1 MMTMKEIL
9 QLFKQYTG
17 AEADRIEHIPRSV
30 SARKYFRIFHGEETF
45 IGTYSPD
52 IKETNAFVTFAR
64 HFKGKGINV
73 PEIFAVSEDRLYY
86 LQEDL
91 GDRSLHDLV
100 MDIKKEGVIAEAMDY
115 YTQAIDQLV
124 TMQKGG
130 HEGADYSICVPR
142 PAFDRQA
149 ILWDLNHFKY
159 YFLKMSGV
167 PFDEQK
173 LEDAFSE
180 LADSISG
187 MDSESFMFRDFQT
200 RNIMLKDEQLYFI
213 DFQGGRK
220 GPLHYDLASLVF
232 EARVDMDVEMRS
244 ELVHYYMDAIGLKRR
259 ADRDLFLQEFYQ
271 VAIIRILQ
279 ALGAYG
285 LRGSIE
291 KNVIFLQSIPIGLKN
306 LHCVLRNVGDDTLPG
321 YLSEILHQ
329 LADKKME
336 YPQPPE
342 SFDGLT
348 LSITSFSYRKN
359 IPDDIN
365 GNGGGFVFDCRFLDN
380 PHWDEKLKHFNGLD
394 IEIDL
399 FFKERGNMDKFID
412 QVFAQLSDAARS
424 YKKLGYKNL
433 MVSFGCT
440 GGKHRSVYATRRI
453 SDLFREVEDVKVI
466 EKHRE
471 LGLNF

>member
-1 MMTMKEIL
+1 MKEIL
-9 QLFKQYTG
+9 QLYTLYAG

-30 SARKYFRIFHGEETF
+30 SSRKYFRIFHGDQTF

-52 IKETNAFVTFAR
+52 IKETKAFVTFAK
-64 HFKGKGINV
+64 HFKDKGISV
-73 PEIFAVSEDRLYY
+73 PEVYAVSEDQLYY

-91 GDRSLHDLV
+91 GDRSLHDLL
-100 MDIKKEGVIAEAMDY
+100 METKKEGVLAEAMDY
-115 YTQAIDQLV
+115 YIQAIDQLIKL
-124 TMQKGG
+124 QKEG
-130 HEGADYSICVPR
+130 HEGADYSVCVPR
-142 PAFDRQA
+142 EVFDRQS

-159 YFLKMSGV
+159 YFLKMSGL

-173 LEDAFSE
+173 LEEAFSV
-180 LADSISG
+180 LADNISG
-187 MDSESFMFRDFQT
+187 ISNESFMFRDFQS
-200 RNIMLKDEQLYFI
+200 RNIMLKDDKLYFI
-213 DFQGGRK
+213 DFQGGRR

-232 EARVDMDVEMRS
+232 EARIDMDVELRS
-244 ELVHYYMDAIGLKRR
+244 ELVHYYMDALGMKRK
-259 ADRDLFLQEFYQ
+259 ADRDSFLQEFYQ

-306 LHCVLRNVGDDTLPG
+306 LHCVLRNVGDDTLPE
-321 YLSEILHQ
+321 YLTEILRQ
-329 LADKKME
+329 LADKKMD
-336 YPQPPE
+336 YPQPPDP
-342 SFDGLT
+342 FDGLT
-348 LSITSFSYRKN
+348 LSLTSFSYRKN

-380 PHWDEKLKHFNGLD
+380 PHWDEKLKHFTGLD
-394 IEIDL
+394 SEIDL

-412 QVFAQLSDAARS
+412 QVYAQLSDAVSS
-424 YKKLGYKNL
+424 YTKLGYRNL

-453 SDLFREVEDVKVI
+453 SELFREVDGVKVI
-466 EKHRE
+466 ETHRE
-471 LGLNF
+471 LGLKF